1 MAVNCFG
8 SGVAGLSIHASMH
21 TPPIFDSW
29 MERKNDYHTHTRIFF
44 FSPWDAEHPHTKISR
59 PPCCLF
65 THRQKGSCFSSR
77 RTSIV
82 VHSSQGRIVP
92 HAQDF
97 SWFSSW
103 CSELRA
109 VLFHP
114 RLAVKGHSHF
124 WLSHR
129 LLIARTDYLGHFSLL
144 WVVLTNKLQDYC
156 FPHAMNRVVY
166 MPWGCCRLLNSFSLF
181 KLWQLD

>member
-8 SGVAGLSIHASMH
+8 SGVAELSVHASMH
-21 TPPIFDSW
+21 TPPIVEFW
-29 MERKNDYHTHTRIFF
+29 MERKNDYHTHMQIFF
-44 FSPWDAEHPHTKISR
+44 FSPRVAEHPRTTISH

-65 THRQKGSCFSSR
+65 THGQKRSYFSSR

-92 HAQDF
+92 HVPEF
-97 SWFSSW
+97 SWSSSC

-114 RLAVKGHSHF
+114 RLAVKGHSRF

-129 LLIARTDYLGHFSLL
+129 LLVSRTDYLGRFSLL
-144 WVVLTNKLQDYC
+144 WVVLPDKLQDCY
-156 FPHAMNRVVY
+156 FPHVVSRFCCY
-166 MPWGCCRLLNSFSLF
+166 VWGLL
-181 KLWQLD
+181 